1 MAHRE
6 YTNTRTAVASTNTT
20 GNKTRTEANKL
31 IRDNEFEF
39 HEHDIFEVKD
49 IHLNKML
56 ISKTYGEQYKEK
68 YYGGI
73 QGSYVHDKKQ
83 EPLPS
88 GKTPILPLDPNI
100 KRYPVSGEYVVCINH
115 MGRTYYKTIINHN
128 NNPNNN
134 ILVGASSNSPGRN
147 KVKHTIYT
155 NNPDYNN
162 NIEASPGDMIL
173 QGRFGNSISLG
184 SHQLTASSIKLVT
197 GINDSGKYDI
207 NKDKASIYIQDD
219 GSVNVKN
226 PNKKFK
232 QYPVV
237 GSKVV
242 INADEIV
249 LNARNSIKLVSG
261 ERTEFLSKNI
271 ELKHNK
277 GGSIFTGE
285 TKELLDNTRDKIKDE
300 IIREVEKCIHEL
312 LLVWDKVQEDFER
325 VSDLIER
332 LKDIPELTQEAVD
345 MILGAEISINAEKFK
360 QLSDKWTAIQLELD
374 KVSDEEIKLA
384 AAGLPSRDPVKR
396 VRLMLQMADIIREF
410 ANVKELFR
418 PNIKLGKPSE

>member
-1 MAHRE
+1 MPYRKYNQKTINLSTSEFFNKIKGEIQNLISERE
-6 YTNTRTAVASTNTT
+6 YDFYELEPV
-20 GNKTRTEANKL
+20 EVIDILLDEEKL
-31 IRDNEFEF
+31 PETSGRKDN
-39 HEHDIFEVKD
+39 
-49 IHLNKML
+49 
-56 ISKTYGEQYKEK
+56 K
-68 YYGGI
+68 YYGAIKGRW
-73 QGSYVHDKKQ
+73 VENKKQ
-83 EPLPS
+83 TILPL
-88 GKTPILPLDPNI
+88 GEVWILPLDPHI
-100 KRYPVSGEYVVCINH
+100 KNYPVIGENVVCVNH
-115 MGRTYYKTIINHN
+115 LGRTYYTTIVNYK

-134 ILVGASSNSPGRN
+134 KLPGLSSTGKGSH
-147 KVKHTIYT
+147 KEIHTIYEGGT
-155 NNPDYNN
+155 DIQRHFNVKAN
-162 NIEASPGDMIL
+162 PGDFIL
-173 QGRFGNSISLG
+173 QGRQGQSINLG
-184 SHQLTASSIKLVT
+184 SHQQVVSSIKMVA
-197 GINDSGKYDI
+197 GHNPKNDYDI
-207 NKDKASIYIQDD
+207 NKDGASIYIQEG
-219 GSVNVKN
+219 GSVDVEN
-226 PNKKFK
+226 PNDKYKK
-232 QYPVV
+232 YPGV

-242 INADEIV
+242 IYADEIV
-249 LNARNSIKLVSG
+249 LTARKNIKIVSG
-261 ERTEFLSKNI
+261 NRTEILWKQI

-277 GGSIFTGE
+277 GGSRFTGE

>member
-115 MGRTYYKTIINHN
+115 MGRTYYKTIINWN
-128 NNPNNN
+128 NHPNNSCQVGLSNDSRGRSIFNDTIYRSNPNHRINM
-134 ILVGASSNSPGRN
+134 
-147 KVKHTIYT
+147 
-155 NNPDYNN
+155 
-162 NIEASPGDMIL
+162 EANPGDMVL
-173 QGRFGNSISLG
+173 QGRFGSSINIG
-184 SHQLTASSIKLVT
+184 SHQLTESSIKLVA
-197 GINDSGKYDI
+197 GHNDSGIYDI
-207 NKDKASIYIQDD
+207 NKDEASIYIQEG
-219 GSVNVKN
+219 GSVDVKN
-226 PNKKFK
+226 PNDKYKE
-232 QYPVV
+232 YPVV

-249 LNARNSIKLVSG
+249 LNARKNIKIVAG
-261 ERTEFLSKNI
+261 NRTEILGKQI

-277 GGSIFTGE
+277 DGSIFTGE
-285 TKELLDNTRDKIKDE
+285 TKELLDSKRDALKDKA
-300 IIREVEKCIHEL
+300 IREIELCIEQL
-312 LLVWDKVQEDFER
+312 LLIANKAQEDFER
-325 VSDLIER
+325 LKRLIDV
-332 LKDIPELTQEAVD
+332 LKTIPEIPGQVVD
-345 MILGAEISINAEKFK
+345 MLLGAEISLNSEKFNE
-360 QLSDKWTAIQLELD
+360 LSQRFNTIVAELPT
-374 KVSDEEIKLA
+374 I
-384 AAGLPSRDPVKR
+384 PPNDPVRLAR
-396 VRLMLQMADIIREF
+396 VATELAQVLRDF
-410 ANVKELFR
+410 TNYKELFR